1 MSVVEQIDKLQNLI
15 LDSIKQSDLFDT
27 DTDKTYTIILLDMYM
42 SKNNGLENFV
52 NNHDITRA
60 ELVQYAKDRL
70 IELHNDNSFYIHILK
85 SYYNETITNNG
96 ECYDD

>member
-15 LDSIKQSDLFDT
+15 LDSIKKSDLFDT
-27 DTDKTYTIILLDMYM
+27 DMDKTYTIILLDMYM

-70 IELHNDNSFYIHILK
+70 IELNNDNLYPYTKVLLQ
-85 SYYNETITNNG
+85 
-96 ECYDD
+96 